1 MKRTPLEYDN
11 LTGNHVSAFS
21 IIKSLSLTI
30 FHQCRNVMKDGT
42 DTRNSVITATVT
54 LYNLTKDDVYRNDA
68 SASY

>member
-1 MKRTPLEYDN
+1 
-11 LTGNHVSAFS
+11 
-21 IIKSLSLTI
+21 
-30 FHQCRNVMKDGT
+30 MKDGT